1 MDGYQLETALWNQRE
16 LIFLPLG
23 GAGEIGMNL
32 NLYGYAGKWLMVD
45 LGVTF
50 GDDRVPGIDVVMPDP
65 GFIVERR
72 RDLVGLVLTHAHEDH
87 LGAVPHLWSRLR
99 CRVYATP
106 FTATVLQ
113 RKLREVGLEQE
124 VPLTILPM
132 SSRAS
137 IGPFEIEL
145 VTLTHSIPEPNA
157 VAIRTP
163 VGTVV
168 HTGDW
173 KLDPTPLIGPTADE
187 QRLAEI
193 GRDGVLAVIGD
204 STNVFKEGESGS
216 EADVRASLADLMA
229 GLENRVAVACF
240 ASNIAR
246 LETIATVAAAH
257 DRSTA
262 LVGRS
267 LRNMVDAARANGYLT
282 NCPPFLSEEDA
293 GYLPRDKVCLIC
305 TGSQGEP
312 RAALAR
318 IAFDNHPHI
327 VLEEG
332 DSVIFSSRIIPGN
345 EKAIGR
351 LHDQLARQGIEVLTE
366 RDHFVHVSGH
376 PARDELARLYAHLK
390 PRIVVPVHGEH
401 RHLVEHARF
410 ALGCQVPHAPVVEN
424 GQVLRLGPGDPVV
437 IDRVTSGR
445 LAVDGNRLIPMDGP
459 QMKARQ
465 RVANQ
470 GVAVCTLVLDRK
482 GRVVADP
489 AVSLPGLVDTESTA
503 EAEVLSHAV
512 RAALEAL
519 PSDARRQDDAAVAE
533 AGRVAF
539 RRAVKSVLGLK
550 PHLEVLVVRV

>member
-1 MDGYQLETALWNQRE
+1 
-16 LIFLPLG
+16 
-23 GAGEIGMNL
+23 MNL